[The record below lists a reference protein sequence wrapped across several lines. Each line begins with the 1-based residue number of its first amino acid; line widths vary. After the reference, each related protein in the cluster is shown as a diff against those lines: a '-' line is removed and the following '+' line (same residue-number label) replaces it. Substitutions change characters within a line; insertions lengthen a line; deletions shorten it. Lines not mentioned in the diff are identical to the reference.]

1 MIHLFSFLGASKGSA
16 APAASGAVCQHMGS
30 LGQSTPL
37 LPEPLDCEEA
47 LHRAIWDLLLC
58 CQSQGEQVTFTSV
71 PTPHQLT
78 PLPQRN
84 KTGEAGLAQLP
95 HKSSSAP
102 NLFHCP
108 HGNHFTF
115 CDCEFQLTTARSR
128 QSITTLPRGMPE
140 KAHSTPHWYYYT
152 PCYQPPMLYN
162 TENLEELGLPAELN
176 STWRPLKRSHSIC
189 LTVTWT

>member
-1 MIHLFSFLGASKGSA
+1 
-16 APAASGAVCQHMGS
+16 MGS

-78 PLPQRN
+78 PLPQRT
-84 KTGEAGLAQLP
+84 KMGEAGLAQLP

-128 QSITTLPRGMPE
+128 QSITTLPQGCQKRHTALHTGTT
-140 KAHSTPHWYYYT
+140 TPL
-152 PCYQPPMLYN
+152 CYQLPVLYN
-162 TENLEELGLPAELN
+162 KENLEELGLPAEL
-176 STWRPLKRSHSIC
+176 TPVDRGLQV
-189 LTVTWT
+189 LTLTAPVDL